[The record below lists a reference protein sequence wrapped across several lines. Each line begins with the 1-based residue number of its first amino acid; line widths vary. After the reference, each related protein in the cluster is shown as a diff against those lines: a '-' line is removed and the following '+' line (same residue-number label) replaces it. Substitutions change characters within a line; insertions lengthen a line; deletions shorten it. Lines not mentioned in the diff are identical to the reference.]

1 MVPTSEEGGGMHR
14 WTITGMLLIT
24 GVAMASG
31 RSSWEKFGADLPQD
45 GPVVPLATALADP
58 AAHVGQAKVFSG
70 RVVDVC
76 QKKGCWVMLEDDG
89 QGARVLL
96 GDHDFYVPKDVR
108 GPAQVHGVL
117 SRVALSPAAQ
127 RHTAQET
134 SGATVPT
141 VEYRILA
148 DGVQMLDDDQGA

>member
-1 MVPTSEEGGGMHR
+1 MRRWVIAGMMFFA
-14 WTITGMLLIT
+14 GAAL
-24 GVAMASG
+24 ASDMAQ
-31 RSSWEKFGADLPQD
+31 WEKFGADVPA
-45 GPVVPLATALADP
+45 GPAVPLAIALADP

-89 QGARVLL
+89 RGARVLL

-108 GPAQVHGVL
+108 GQAQVHGVL
-117 SRVALSPAAQ
+117 SRVELSPDAQ

-134 SGATVPT
+134 SGAAVPA
-141 VEYRILA
+141 VEYRIVA
-148 DGVQMLDDDQGA
+148 DGVQVLADDPGA

>member
-1 MVPTSEEGGGMHR
+1 MRR
-14 WTITGMLLIT
+14 WAITGMMFLAGAAL
-24 GVAMASG
+24 ASET
-31 RSSWEKFGADLPQD
+31 SQWEKFGADLPQD
-45 GPVVPLATALADP
+45 GKAVPLATALADP
-58 AAHVGQAKVFSG
+58 ATHVGQAKVFSG

-76 QKKGCWVMLEDDG
+76 QKKGCWVMLEDEG

-117 SRVALSPAAQ
+117 SRVELSPDAQ

-134 SGATVPT
+134 SGAAVPK
-141 VEYRILA
+141 VEYRIVA
-148 DGVQMLDDDQGA
+148 DGVQVLADDPGA

>member
-1 MVPTSEEGGGMHR
+1 MRRSM
-14 WTITGMLLIT
+14 IAGMLVLFAGGT
-24 GVAMASG
+24 LAAVPQ
-31 RSSWEKFGADLPQD
+31 WEKFGADIPP
-45 GPVVPLATALADP
+45 GAVVPLSAALADP
-58 AAHVGQAKVFSG
+58 AAHEGQAKVFSG

-76 QKKGCWVMLEDDG
+76 QKKGCWVMLEDEG

-108 GPAQVHGVL
+108 GQAQVHGVL

-127 RHTAQET
+127 QHTAKET
-134 SGATVPT
+134 SGAPVPA

-148 DGVQMLDDDQGA
+148 DGVQVLADDPGA

>member
-1 MVPTSEEGGGMHR
+1 MRQWSMVGILAICVGTA
-14 WTITGMLLIT
+14 
-24 GVAMASG
+24 VALEAQE
-31 RSSWEKFGADLPQD
+31 WEKFGADVPA
-45 GPVVPLATALADP
+45 GAVVPLAQALADP
-58 AAHVGQAKVFSG
+58 AAHEGQSRTFSG

-76 QKKGCWVMLEDDG
+76 QKKGCWLMLEDGG

-117 SRVALSPAAQ
+117 ARATLSPAA
-127 RHTAQET
+127 RANTAEET
-134 SGATVPT
+134 SSAMPVPE

-148 DGVQMLDDDQGA
+148 EGVQVLADDPGA